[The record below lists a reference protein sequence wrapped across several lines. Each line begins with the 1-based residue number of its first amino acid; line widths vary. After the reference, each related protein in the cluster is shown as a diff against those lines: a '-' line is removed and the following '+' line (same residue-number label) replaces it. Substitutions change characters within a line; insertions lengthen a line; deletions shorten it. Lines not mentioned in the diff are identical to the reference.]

1 MLAESF
7 ATIVGL
13 LGQYRSE
20 RGAQA
25 QLEFND
31 FMEWLATAN
40 HTEIKNLLEVNTQ
53 ATIYIKALLNQDHKI
68 FKEKL
73 DKIDAA
79 ITAFASAI
87 EGFDVLAREVNPD
100 ASLSPQAVNILEQ
113 FQEAGA
119 TKVLEIKM
127 MGGTIYQFLE
137 VSGSL
142 EITEQRFVEDDLK
155 TLVEYGLLRHD
166 YNSKGDNI
174 YIFTRA
180 ASRLVGDKNS

>member
-20 RGAQA
+20 KGAQA
-25 QLEFND
+25 RLEFND
-31 FMEWLATAN
+31 FMEWLAKAN
-40 HTEIKNLLEVNTQ
+40 HTEIKDLLELNTQ
-53 ATIYIKALLNQDHKI
+53 ATIHIKALLNQDHKI

-87 EGFDVLAREVNPD
+87 EGFDMLARVVNPD
-100 ASLSPQAVNILEQ
+100 ASLSAQAVNILEQ
-113 FQEAGA
+113 FQASGA

-137 VSGSL
+137 VNGGL
-142 EITEQRFVEDDLK
+142 EISEQRFVEDDLN